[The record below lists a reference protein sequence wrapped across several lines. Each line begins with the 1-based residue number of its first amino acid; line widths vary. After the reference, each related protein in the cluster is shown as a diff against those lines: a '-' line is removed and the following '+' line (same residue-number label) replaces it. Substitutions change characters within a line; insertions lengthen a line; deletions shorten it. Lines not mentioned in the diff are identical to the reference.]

1 MYVTSKNG
9 FDLGIISNPIYGT
22 VRTATFYNDPD
33 NTWLCA
39 LDLATTLGYRYPRNI
54 VNRLNIRKIS
64 LNVETLNYI
73 MDPGSYRR
81 IEYPTTFT
89 DFEGMVYMVMNSKM
103 PNTESFKLW
112 IAKTIGKIND
122 GTLDVQQAQSELDNF
137 GLTPRKR
144 STIQRNKTTSS
155 LSRNQ
160 KMTQGI
166 YPNLTNAVYNG
177 VLGADART
185 LKELIGLPKNGDLR
199 SALRPDII
207 DTIESAEN
215 DLELYEDYCND
226 NNITINNSHVPKLE
240 RDFRINYGDNPYN
253 LQNSR
258 YPIFITPYNDEAKE
272 NINMDLLLELLKNR
286 MGR

>member
-54 VNRLNIRKIS
+54 VNRLNIKKIS

-73 MDPGSYRR
+73 MDPGSYKR

-122 GTLDVQQAQSELDNF
+122 GTLNVQQAQSELDNF

-144 STIQRNKTTSS
+144 STIQRNRTTSS

-160 KMTQGI
+160 KKLIQNL
-166 YPNLTNAVYNG
+166 YPNMTNAVYNG
-177 VLGADART
+177 VLGEDART
-185 LKELIGLPKNGDLR
+185 LKELIGLSKNENLR
-199 SALRPDII
+199 DTLNDDILNL
-207 DTIESAEN
+207 IENAEF
-215 DLELYEDYCND
+215 DLETYQDYCSD
-226 NNITINNSHVPKLE
+226 NNISFNNYHVSQLE
-240 RDFRINYGDNPYN
+240 NDIRINYGDNPSN
-253 LQNSR
+253 FRNGR
-258 YPIFITPYNDEAKE
+258 FPIFVSPFKE
-272 NINMDLLLELLKNR
+272 EVQKNINLELLNKLLEERNK
-286 MGR
+286 

>member
-1 MYVTSKNG
+1 MFLLRKDG
-9 FDLGIISNPIYGT
+9 FDLGLISNSIYGT
-22 VRTATFYNDPD
+22 VRIATFHNDPD
-33 NTWLCA
+33 NTLLCA
-39 LDLATTLGYRYPRNI
+39 LDLATTLGYRYPRPV
-54 VNRLNIRKIS
+54 VNKLNIAKII
-64 LNVETLNYI
+64 LNVESMNYLL
-73 MDPGSYRR
+73 DPYTHKA

-89 DFEGMVYMVMNSKM
+89 NFDGMVYMVMNSKM
-103 PNTESFKLW
+103 PNTEDFKMW
-112 IAKTIGKIND
+112 IARTIGKINN
-122 GTLDVQQAQSELDNF
+122 GTLDVQQAQSELQDF

-160 KMTQGI
+160 KMAQGI

-207 DTIESAEN
+207 GTIESAEN
-215 DLELYEDYCND
+215 DLESYEDYCND

-253 LQNSR
+253 LRNSN
-258 YPIFITPYNDEAKE
+258 YPIFIAPYNDEAKE
-272 NINMDLLLELLKNR
+272 NINMDLLLELLKDKMCR
-286 MGR
+286 